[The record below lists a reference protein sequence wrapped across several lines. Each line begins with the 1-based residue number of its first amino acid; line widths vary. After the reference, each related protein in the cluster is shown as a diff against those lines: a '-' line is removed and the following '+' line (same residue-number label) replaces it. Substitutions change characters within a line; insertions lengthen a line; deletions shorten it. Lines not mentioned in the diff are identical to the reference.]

1 MDQENMKRTT
11 LYIQNLKCAGC
22 EASIVDGLSR
32 LSRIDRVSVDHERD
46 AVTFDHD
53 GPKELELAKQ
63 TLSRLGY
70 PAVGEKNPLSKRAKS
85 YVSCAVGR
93 MKK

>member
-1 MDQENMKRTT
+1 MKRTT

-22 EASIVDGLSR
+22 EASIVDGLNKLNS
-32 LSRIDRVSVDHERD
+32 INNITVDHERH
-46 AVTFDHD
+46 AVIFDYD
-53 GPKELELAKQ
+53 GPKELELAKR

-70 PAVGEKNPLSKRAKS
+70 PSEGEKNPLSKQAKS
-85 YVSCAVGR
+85 FVSCAVGR

>member
-1 MDQENMKRTT
+1 MKKTT

-22 EASIVDGLSR
+22 EASIVGGLSKLR
-32 LSRIDRVSVDHERD
+32 EIKNISVDHERD
-46 AVTFDHD
+46 AVTFDYD
-53 GPKELELAKQ
+53 GPNALKMAQQ

-70 PAVGEKNPLSKRAKS
+70 PPEGEKNPLSKKAKS